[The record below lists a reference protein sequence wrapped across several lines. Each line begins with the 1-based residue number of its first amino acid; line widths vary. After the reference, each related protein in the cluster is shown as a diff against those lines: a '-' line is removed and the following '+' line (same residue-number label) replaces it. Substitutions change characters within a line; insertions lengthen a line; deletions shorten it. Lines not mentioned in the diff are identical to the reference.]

1 MTTKLTATQQ
11 QVLEHAV
18 QNTDGKIDWFPE
30 TLRGG
35 AKAKVLNAL
44 LERALI
50 CRDGEGWS
58 VAAEGY
64 DAIGA
69 SRPKRKAVKT
79 TEPAQPRTRADS
91 KQAQV
96 ISMLRRSEG
105 ATIQQIMEVTGWQAH
120 TVRGAMAGALKKKLE
135 PEFTITSTKE
145 PDNERVYRIA

>member
-1 MTTKLTATQQ
+1 MTTKITDAQR

-18 QNTDGKIDWFPE
+18 QNTGGNINWFPE

-44 LERALI
+44 FERALI
-50 CRDGEGWS
+50 CRDGEGWT

-64 DAIGA
+64 DAIGVT
-69 SRPKRKAVKT
+69 RPKRRAAKA

-96 ISMLRRSEG
+96 IAMLRRSEG
-105 ATIQQIMEVTGWQAH
+105 ATISQIMEVTDWQTH
-120 TVRGAMAGALKKKLE
+120 SVRGVLAGALKKKGL
-135 PEFTITSTKE
+135 TVTSTKE